1 MVIAYQYNMSQ
12 SPFNQEWNL
21 SGWSFPPQRCASPL
35 SDDTTYTCPISD
47 LSRQLSAHSLDARPT
62 PREHT
67 ASPCQMDA
75 NSISPSTTFY
85 EQDSPLE
92 LPNYLECTSANI
104 RRQRQRTVREQCS
117 ASHLEAISALVARM
131 IDNKD
136 QCDVSSSSTG
146 SVDEEDSPISPT
158 TTRSSIDSFTS
169 SVRTS
174 CSSAPG
180 RRSMENR
187 IKKPGR
193 PRSGAFSLNKTL

>member
-1 MVIAYQYNMSQ
+1 MSQ
-12 SPFNQEWNL
+12 SPFNQDWNL
-21 SGWSFPPQRCASPL
+21 SRWSFPPQRCASPL
-35 SDDTTYTCPISD
+35 SDMTYTCPISD
-47 LSRQLSAHSLDARPT
+47 LSRQLSAHSIDARPP

-67 ASPCQMDA
+67 ASPCQLDA
-75 NSISPSTTFY
+75 NEYSPAQSTRSTTSNTFCDQ
-85 EQDSPLE
+85 ELE

-146 SVDEEDSPISPT
+146 SVDEEESPISP
-158 TTRSSIDSFTS
+158 TRSSIDSYAS
-169 SVRTS
+169 SIRTS